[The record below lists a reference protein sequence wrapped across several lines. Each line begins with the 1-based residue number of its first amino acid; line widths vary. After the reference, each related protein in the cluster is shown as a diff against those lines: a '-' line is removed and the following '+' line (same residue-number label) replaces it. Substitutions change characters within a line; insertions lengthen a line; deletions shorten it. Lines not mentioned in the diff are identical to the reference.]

1 MANNQKI
8 KTFLIFSGNAEEAL
22 NFYVSL
28 FPESK
33 IVSIK
38 RYGKNES
45 GTEGTVQQALFSLNG
60 QLFMCIDSPVKHG
73 FTFTPSMSLFVSC
86 DSEAEV
92 DKLYKALSKGGA
104 ELMPLGSY
112 PFAREIWLDP
122 GQIRGCVA
130 TELGVG
136 IADYQFAAP

>member
-60 QLFMCIDSPVKHG
+60 QLFMCIDSPIKHG

-86 DSEAEV
+86 DSEAEI
-92 DKLYKALSKGGA
+92 DKLYESLSKGGA
-104 ELMPLGSY
+104 
-112 PFAREIWLDP
+112 
-122 GQIRGCVA
+122 
-130 TELGVG
+130 
-136 IADYQFAAP
+136 